1 MKEQDRSAA
10 QSQHQDVRM
19 LELEEGDNYRALKI
33 HLASS
38 GIILILTALLFLFFF
53 LSFLL
58 DI

>member
-1 MKEQDRSAA
+1 
-10 QSQHQDVRM
+10 M

-38 GIILILTALLFLFFF
+38 GIILILPALLFLFFF
-53 LSFLL
+53 PSFLL